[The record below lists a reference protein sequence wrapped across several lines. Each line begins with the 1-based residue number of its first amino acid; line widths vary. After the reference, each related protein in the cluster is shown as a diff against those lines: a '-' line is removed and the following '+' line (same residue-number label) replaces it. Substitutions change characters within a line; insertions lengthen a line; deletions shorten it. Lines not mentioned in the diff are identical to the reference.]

1 MKQFVCWIG
10 GIIGAAVSY
19 CFGGW
24 SAAIAVLLVCMA
36 IDYITGLVV
45 AGVFHASPKSKNGGL
60 ESKAGWKGLIR
71 KVVTLMIVV
80 IAHLIDKLLGA
91 NYLRDCV
98 VIAFCLNE
106 IISII
111 ENAGLMGVKI
121 PKALIRA
128 IDVLQEKYDDGEEE
142 DDTIN
147 SARILNIGYPKCE
160 NKDCGQDF
168 CPFPPSERASLCLT
182 YQQKGEDT

>member
-10 GIIGAAVSY
+10 GLLGAAVSY

-24 SAAIAVLLVCMA
+24 SAAIAVLLILMA

-45 AGVFHASPKSKNGGL
+45 AGVFHASPKSTNGGL

-71 KVVTLMIVV
+71 KVVTWMIVV
-80 IAHLIDKLLGA
+80 VAHLIDQLLGA
-91 NYLRDCV
+91 NYLRDAV

-111 ENAGLMGVKI
+111 ENAGLMGIPI
-121 PKALIRA
+121 PKALTKA
-128 IDVLQEKYDDGEEE
+128 IDVLQEKTKEQNE
-142 DDTIN
+142 DD
-147 SARILNIGYPKCE
+147 SMDKAAVVSFSYKKCGNATCE
-160 NKDCGQDF
+160 CAC
-168 CPFPPSERASLCLT
+168 CPFPLSEQSDCSGYVERS
-182 YQQKGEDT
+182 KNDTD